1 MKIIFIKNNFNN
13 SNINK
18 INNNRIYKI
27 NKLMIKVIRIR
38 LIKNW
43 NNRKQL
49 MNRFKMKFL
58 KRLKYD
64 IKILFN

>member
-1 MKIIFIKNNFNN
+1 MKIIFIKNNFNH

-27 NKLMIKVIRIR
+27 NKLMIKIIRIW
-38 LIKNW
+38 LIKNR

-49 MNRFKMKFL
+49 MNRFKMKSL